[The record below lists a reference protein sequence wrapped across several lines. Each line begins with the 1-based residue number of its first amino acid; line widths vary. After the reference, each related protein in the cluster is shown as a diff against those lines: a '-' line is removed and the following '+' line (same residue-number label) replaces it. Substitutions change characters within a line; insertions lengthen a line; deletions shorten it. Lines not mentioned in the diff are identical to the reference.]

1 MFDCSHCDK
10 NGFCRKYSSV
20 DVGVPC
26 PGNGDCDGYVEAE
39 EMAELKPCPF
49 CGRELLSI
57 EGWKDLFWIEC
68 INCQTE
74 GPSGETKEE
83 AIEVWNWRAED
94 GK

>member
-1 MFDCSHCDK
+1 
-10 NGFCRKYSSV
+10 
-20 DVGVPC
+20 
-26 PGNGDCDGYVEAE
+26 
-39 EMAELKPCPF
+39 MAELKPCPF

-74 GPSGETKEE
+74 GPSGETKAE
-83 AIEVWNWRAED
+83 AIEKWNWRAED